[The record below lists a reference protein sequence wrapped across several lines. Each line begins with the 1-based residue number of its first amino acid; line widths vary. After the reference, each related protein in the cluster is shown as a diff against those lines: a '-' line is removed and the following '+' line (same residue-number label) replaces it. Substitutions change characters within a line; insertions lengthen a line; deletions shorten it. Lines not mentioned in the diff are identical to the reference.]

1 MSPRLISLALVVLS
15 TGVCQVSTRQNWAQS
30 RWKAQWIDCPD
41 APQRDAGVFHFRKA
55 VSLAEQPKNFIVH
68 VSADNH
74 FILYVN
80 GSRAGIG
87 PAASDLAH
95 WRYETLDLAPL
106 LRQGSNTIGATVWNF
121 GTSAPVAQMTSQ
133 VGFIL
138 QGDGELEQV
147 ANTDP
152 SWQGEV

>member
-15 TGVCQVSTRQNWAQS
+15 TGVCQVSTRQNWAES

-41 APQRDAGVFHFRKA
+41 APQRDVGVFHFRKG

-87 PAASDLAH
+87 PAAAIWL
-95 WRYETLDLAPL
+95 
-106 LRQGSNTIGATVWNF
+106 IGATRH
-121 GTSAPVAQMTSQ
+121 
-133 VGFIL
+133 
-138 QGDGELEQV
+138 
-147 ANTDP
+147 
-152 SWQGEV
+152 